1 MEQIKTEDYCI
12 WHDPERAT
20 IFFQGS
26 LRLRGVEH
34 YQLVEQLLNDIAD
47 REPPILTLNLQ
58 ELEFLNSS
66 GINVLSRFVLKVRQ
80 KGNVQM
86 LITGSKD
93 ISWQE
98 RTLKNLQRLMVNLQ
112 LEFI

>member
-20 IFFQGS
+20 IFFQGA
-26 LRLRGVEH
+26 LRLKGVEH
-34 YQLVEQLLNDIAD
+34 YQLLEQLLNDIAD
-47 REPPILTLNLQ
+47 CEPPILTLNLQ

-66 GINVLSRFVLKVRQ
+66 GINVLSKFVLKVRQ

-86 LITGSKD
+86 LIKGSKD

>member
-12 WHDPERAT
+12 WHDPEQAT
-20 IFFQGS
+20 IFFQGA

-34 YQLVEQLLNDIAD
+34 YQLVEQLLNGIAD
-47 REPPILTLNLQ
+47 GEPPILTLNLQ

-66 GINVLSRFVLKVRQ
+66 GINVLSKFVLKVRQ

-86 LITGSKD
+86 LIKGSKD
-93 ISWQE
+93 IAWQE
-98 RTLKNLQRLMVNLQ
+98 RTLKNLQRLMLNLQ